1 MARLGAGGG
10 GIVRLLPLVFRV
22 LGFKG
27 TLIAIVLVV
36 GYSYF
41 SGDLERFLG
50 SSGLESSQTGSTSQ
64 PVKQSAAEKQLV
76 EFVSSVLAD
85 TEDSWNELFRQS
97 GKSYREPK
105 LVLFRQAV
113 ATACGTGSAQIGPFY
128 CPSDQKVYLDLSFFD
143 ELKSRHGAPGD
154 FAQAYVIAHEIGHHV
169 QTLSGIS
176 EKVHKAKKSLSQVE
190 ANRLSVKQELQA
202 DCYAG
207 IWAHDARRS
216 RQNRLSVKQELQAD
230 CYAGIWAHDA
240 RRSRQI
246 LEAGDIEEGLAAASA
261 IGDDRLQKQAR
272 GYVTPDSF
280 THGSSEQRVAWF
292 RKGLSEGTLKAC
304 DTFAAGA
311 L

>member
-1 MARLGAGGG
+1 MPRMARLGAGGA
-10 GIVRLLPLVFRV
+10 GIVRLLPLVFRF

-27 TLIAIVLVV
+27 TLIAVVLLV

-50 SSGLESSQTGSTSQ
+50 NGELERSQSGSTSQ
-64 PVKQSAAEKQLV
+64 QVKQSAAEKQLV
-76 EFVSSVLAD
+76 EFVSAVLAD
-85 TEDSWNELFRQS
+85 TEDSWNELFGQA
-97 GKSYREPK
+97 GKSYREPQ

-128 CPSDQKVYLDLSFFD
+128 CPADQKVYLDLSFFD

-169 QTLSGIS
+169 QTLIGIS
-176 EKVHKAKKSLSQVE
+176 KKVHKAKKSLSQVE
-190 ANRLSVKQELQA
+190 A
-202 DCYAG
+202 
-207 IWAHDARRS
+207 
-216 RQNRLSVKQELQAD
+216 NRLSVKQELQAD

-292 RKGLSEGTLKAC
+292 KKGLSEGTLKAC
-304 DTFAAGA
+304 DTFAAGT

>member
-1 MARLGAGGG
+1 MRWRGRRQSSNVVDKRGTRMPRMARLGAGGG

-76 EFVSSVLAD
+76 EFVSAVLAD

-216 RQNRLSVKQELQAD
+216 RQV
-230 CYAGIWAHDA
+230 
-240 RRSRQI
+240 

-280 THGSSEQRVAWF
+280 THGSSKQRVAWF
-292 RKGLSEGTLKAC
+292 KKGLSEGTLKAC

-311 L
+311 AL

>member
-1 MARLGAGGG
+1 MRWRGRRQSSNVVDKRGTRMPRMARLGAGGG

-27 TLIAIVLVV
+27 TLIAVVLVV

-50 SSGLESSQTGSTSQ
+50 GGELERSQSGSGNQQ
-64 PVKQSAAEKQLV
+64 IKQSAAEKQLV
-76 EFVSSVLAD
+76 EFVSAVLAD
-85 TEDSWNELFRQS
+85 TEDSWNELFGQA
-97 GKSYREPK
+97 GKSYRKPQ

-128 CPSDQKVYLDLSFFD
+128 CPADQKVYLDLSFFD

-176 EKVHKAKKSLSQVE
+176 AKVHKAKKSLTQVE

-207 IWAHDARRS
+207 IWAHDA
-216 RQNRLSVKQELQAD
+216 N
-230 CYAGIWAHDA
+230 
-240 RRSRQI
+240 RSRQI

-280 THGSSEQRVAWF
+280 THGSSKQRVSWF
-292 RKGLSEGTLKAC
+292 RRGLSEGTLKAC

-311 L
+311 AL

>member
-1 MARLGAGGG
+1 MRWRGRRQSSNVVDKRGSRMPRMARLGAGGG
-10 GIVRLLPLVFRV
+10 GIMRLLPLVFRV

-41 SGDLERFLG
+41 SGDLQRFLG
-50 SSGLESSQTGSTSQ
+50 DGGMASSQPGSTNQ
-64 PVKQSAAEKQLV
+64 PVKQSEAEKQLV
-76 EFVSSVLAD
+76 EFVSTVLAD
-85 TEDSWNELFRQS
+85 TEDSWNELFRQA
-97 GKSYREPK
+97 GQSYREPR
-105 LVLFRQAV
+105 LVLFREAV

-128 CPSDQKVYLDLSFFD
+128 CPADQKVYLDLSFFD
-143 ELKSRHGAPGD
+143 ELQRRHGAPGD

-169 QTLSGIS
+169 QTLAGIS
-176 EKVHKAKKSLSQVE
+176 AKVHKAKQSLSQVE

-216 RQNRLSVKQELQAD
+216 RQV
-230 CYAGIWAHDA
+230 
-240 RRSRQI
+240 

-292 RKGLSEGTLKAC
+292 KKGLSEGTLKAC